1 MSRFLSEAVQNM
13 TPYTPGEQ
21 PQDKSYIKLNTNEC
35 PYGPSL
41 LVREA
46 VEKFENGS
54 LRLYP
59 DPDSAALRQAAAA
72 AYGIRP
78 EQVFAGGGSDEAL
91 AYAFMAFFDKGDAVL
106 FPDITYGFYQVY
118 ADLFMLSAKII
129 PLTEDYRVRI
139 ADYFGAEGHIF
150 LANPNAPTGIVL
162 PVADIEQILQKNPN
176 KLVIVDEAYV
186 DFSPGA
192 SCVGLIDKYDNLLV
206 IQTFSKSRA
215 LAGMR
220 LGFAFGNADLIAGLE
235 RVKYSFN
242 PYNLDRLS
250 VAVGIAA
257 LADKE
262 YLARITRQII
272 ATRERTTAALQALG
286 FAVLPSGSNFLFAA
300 SPAIGGGALYL
311 ALKDAGIL
319 VRHFA
324 KARIRDFV
332 RITIGT
338 DDEMNSLLRAVEKIL
353 AGAK

>member
-1 MSRFLSEAVQNM
+1 MSRFLSRAVQNLA
-13 TPYTPGEQ
+13 PYTPGEQ

-46 VEKFENGS
+46 VERFAADS

-59 DPDSAALRQAAAA
+59 DPDSEALRRAAADY
-72 AYGIRP
+72 YGLKP

-91 AYAFMAFFDKGDAVL
+91 AYAFMAFFDRGDTVL

-118 ADLFMLSAKII
+118 ADLFALNTKIV
-129 PLTEDYRVRI
+129 PLTEDFRVQI

-150 LANPNAPTGIVL
+150 LANPNAPTGTVL
-162 PVADIEQILQKNPN
+162 PVADIEEILRQNSD

-186 DFSPGA
+186 DFAPGA
-192 SCVGLIDKYDNLLV
+192 SCVGLIASYDNLLV
-206 IQTFSKSRA
+206 VQTFSKSRA

-220 LGFAFGNADLIAGLE
+220 LGFAFGQKALIDGLE
-235 RVKYSFN
+235 RIKYSFN
-242 PYNLDRLS
+242 PYNLDRAS

-262 YLARITRQII
+262 YLGRITGQII
-272 ATRERTTAALQALG
+272 ATRQRTAQALTKLS
-286 FAVLPSGSNFLFAA
+286 FTVLPSGSNFLFAA
-300 SPAIGGGALYL
+300 SPAIGGQDLYL
-311 ALKDAGIL
+311 ALKEAGIL
-319 VRHFA
+319 VRHFN
-324 KARIRDFV
+324 KPRIADFV

-338 DDEMNSLLRAVEKIL
+338 DEEMRQFLQAVETIL
-353 AGAK
+353 QK